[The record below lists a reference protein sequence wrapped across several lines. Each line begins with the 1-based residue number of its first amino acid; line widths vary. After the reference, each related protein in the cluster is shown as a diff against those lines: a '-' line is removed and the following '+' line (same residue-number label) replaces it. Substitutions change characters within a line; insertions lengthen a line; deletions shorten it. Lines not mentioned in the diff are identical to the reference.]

1 MLDADGYGVTDRLLE
16 AASPALGPDGRA
28 ELRRLLQARL
38 TALPRSRRSDE
49 YGSWSGRG
57 LVSFRLRE
65 LADMEGDADAFIAAA
80 EVSGRVET
88 LAGDIAERLIA
99 HDRPAEALAW
109 LERAPGRH
117 EGEAIRC
124 LDLSVAAL
132 SALGRRD
139 EAQGLRW
146 GAFSRWLS
154 AAHLRPYLRALPDFD
169 DVEAEDRAMEHA
181 LSHPDR
187 NLALTFLVTWP
198 NLEAA
203 NRLVRAH
210 VGELEGRDYGRLRPA
225 AEALAEKYPAS
236 ATLLH
241 RVLAEDLLPVE
252 EGLESHVDFM
262 ARLKREHPRKTGIWS
277 LLKLA

>member
-1 MLDADGYGVTDRLLE
+1 VNQNRIRRCAT
-16 AASPALGPDGRA
+16 ALGPDGRA

-38 TALPRSRRSDE
+38 AALPRSRGSDE

-99 HDRPAEALAW
+99 HGRPAEALAW

-132 SALGRRD
+132 SALGRRE
-139 EAQGLRW
+139 EAQGLTRSS
-146 GAFSRWLS
+146 GAR
-154 AAHLRPYLRALPDFD
+154 
-169 DVEAEDRAMEHA
+169 
-181 LSHPDR
+181 
-187 NLALTFLVTWP
+187 T
-198 NLEAA
+198 
-203 NRLVRAH
+203 
-210 VGELEGRDYGRLRPA
+210 
-225 AEALAEKYPAS
+225 
-236 ATLLH
+236 
-241 RVLAEDLLPVE
+241 
-252 EGLESHVDFM
+252 
-262 ARLKREHPRKTGIWS
+262 
-277 LLKLA
+277 